1 MLKNNHHLL
10 SRLSHTR
17 SHHHRRR
24 TVFAAIVAAMIVPV
38 TGSCSLLKSLGTGS
52 SGSTAESSSMPMSA
66 TAPHP
71 SAVTISTTDISG
83 HWYVQSIGAMH
94 LSDYEDNWPYVEFV
108 PDEGRFYGFNGCNV
122 INGSYAIENTQPA
135 THRISLSEISQTM
148 RLCPSD
154 SVDYPMSKAL
164 ENTASFAV
172 AGSRNGSVELT
183 LKDATGNAVMTLRK
197 SDIDFLNGAWRV
209 TAVDGHALGHDSA
222 ARLVIDINE
231 CTLQGNTGCNNV
243 SGELMRDPLI
253 ASSVQFIDL
262 RSTRLTCP
270 DIATESALLIALE
283 EVCMARHD
291 SNGKT
296 VTLLSKNG
304 DELVKLSPL
313 SKSDVRQAN

>member
-1 MLKNNHHLL
+1 M
-10 SRLSHTR
+10 
-17 SHHHRRR
+17 
-24 TVFAAIVAAMIVPV
+24 VFAAIVAAMIVPV
-38 TGSCSLLKSLGTGS
+38 TGSCSLLKSLG
-52 SGSTAESSSMPMSA
+52 SGASNTTVESSSMPMSA
-66 TAPHP
+66 TSPHP
-71 SAVTISTTDISG
+71 SAATVAATDICG

-94 LSDYEDNWPYVEFV
+94 LSGYEDNWPYVEFV

-122 INGSYAIENTQPA
+122 INGSYAIETTSQ
-135 THRISLSEISQTM
+135 HSSHKLSLREISQTM

-164 ENTASFAV
+164 ENAASFAV
-172 AGSRNGSVELT
+172 SGSHNGSVELT
-183 LKDATGNAVMTLRK
+183 LKDAKGAALMTLRK

-209 TAVDGHALGHDSA
+209 TSVDGRALGHDSA
-222 ARLVIDINE
+222 ARLVIDVNE

-253 ASSVQFIDL
+253 ASSVQFIGL

-283 EVCMARHD
+283 EVCMARRD